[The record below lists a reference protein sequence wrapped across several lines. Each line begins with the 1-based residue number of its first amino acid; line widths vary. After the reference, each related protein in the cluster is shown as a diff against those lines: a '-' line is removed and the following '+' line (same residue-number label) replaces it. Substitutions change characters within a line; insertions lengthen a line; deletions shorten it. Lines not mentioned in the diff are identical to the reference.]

1 MDLEDLEV
9 VSTRSEDQYSF
20 RTESDSQSGR
30 FTVKKEEDE
39 IQFALPS
46 FSNKNQENENIFET
60 KTETLLQVLL
70 PHAENL
76 KHDNL
81 KQKEEETCLFN
92 MPFEE
97 AQSSGKL
104 PREPKSVNTSFEE
117 PMLAQSEDMEMIA
130 SAYFDQVDDMD
141 DPTQLIR
148 DSFTS
153 LFFEYGYKN
162 YDENLLLL

>member
-9 VSTRSEDQYSF
+9 VSTKSEDQYSF
-20 RTESDSQSGR
+20 RTESDSQSGGI
-30 FTVKKEEDE
+30 TVEKEEDE

-46 FSNKNQENENIFET
+46 FSNKNQENENIIET

-70 PHAENL
+70 PNAENL

-81 KQKEEETCLFN
+81 QQKEEETCLFN

-104 PREPKSVNTSFEE
+104 PREPKSVNTSFELE

-130 SAYFDQVDDMD
+130 YFEQLDDMH
-141 DPTQLIR
+141 PSQLIR
-148 DSFTS
+148 NSFT
-153 LFFEYGYKN
+153 
-162 YDENLLLL
+162 

>member
-9 VSTRSEDQYSF
+9 VSTKSEDQYSF
-20 RTESDSQSGR
+20 RTESDSQSGGI
-30 FTVKKEEDE
+30 TVEKEEDE

-81 KQKEEETCLFN
+81 KQKEEETCLLKITIS
-92 MPFEE
+92 MYI
-97 AQSSGKL
+97 K
-104 PREPKSVNTSFEE
+104 
-117 PMLAQSEDMEMIA
+117 
-130 SAYFDQVDDMD
+130 
-141 DPTQLIR
+141 
-148 DSFTS
+148 
-153 LFFEYGYKN
+153 
-162 YDENLLLL
+162 ENLRRVSASYIEGVSFVVPRCSRMTRSGQSIYL